1 MKKKSISVLGS
12 TGSIGRQTLDIAA
25 HNPDAFKIEVLA
37 ARDEVDVLCEQFR
50 QFQPRYVAIYDPS
63 RYQELK
69 SRLSGKAEILV
80 GEEGLCQAASVAEAD
95 TAVIAVSGAVGI
107 LPTLAA
113 IKSGK
118 RIALANKE
126 TLVAAGDLVMP
137 LCRDHQVDL
146 IPVDSEHSAVFQ
158 CLRDEYRHLQTIWLT
173 ASGGPFRAFS
183 PEQLEQVSVDM
194 ALQHPNWSM
203 GPKITVDSASMMN
216 KGLEVIEA
224 HHLFQVDYNSIQVL
238 VHPQSVVHSMVEFKD
253 GSWLAHMGVPD
264 MRIPI
269 QYALTYPERAATP
282 AQRLDL
288 TALQGLHFEKPDYS
302 RFPALRLAYEA
313 GQEGGTMPAVLNA
326 ANEVAVHYFLNGR
339 LKFTGIAGVVEA
351 VMSRH
356 QRQNI
361 HSIDDVMNADIFA
374 RELAAATIKKGG
386 W

>member
-1 MKKKSISVLGS
+1 MRKRSISVLGS

-25 HNPDAFKIEVLA
+25 HNPDTFKIEVLA

-50 QFQPRYVAIYDPS
+50 QFQPRYVAIYDSS
-63 RYQELK
+63 RYHELK
-69 SRLSGKAEILV
+69 SRLSGKPEILV
-80 GEEGLCQAASVAEAD
+80 GEEGLCHAASAAEAD
-95 TAVIAVSGAVGI
+95 TTVIAVSGAVGI

-137 LCRDHQVDL
+137 LCRDHKVDL

-183 PEQLEQVSVDM
+183 HEQLEQVSVNM

-224 HHLFQVDYNSIQVL
+224 HHLFQVDYDSIEVL

-282 AQRLDL
+282 ANRLDL
-288 TALQGLHFEKPDYS
+288 TALQGLHFEKPDIS
-302 RFPALRLAYEA
+302 RFPALELAYEA
-313 GQEGGTMPAVLNA
+313 GREGGTMPAVLNA
-326 ANEVAVHYFLNGR
+326 ANEVAVQYFLNGQ

-361 HSIDDVMNADIFA
+361 HSIDDVMHADVFA